1 MDNKK
6 GDLDTHRANSD
17 STVSIPSGSDS
28 NRSETPD
35 TVVGNNIKDMQ
46 RDRSDLKM
54 NVKHPGS
61 ISNGLVKQEKVDLY

>member
-35 TVVGNNIKDMQ
+35 TVVGNNIKETEA
-46 RDRSDLKM
+46 
-54 NVKHPGS
+54 
-61 ISNGLVKQEKVDLY
+61 ISR